1 MPDTRITLT
10 ETVAADCLTPAQVE
24 TAKAIYAPVTQGR
37 TGEVLVA
44 GFSPGSELGWN
55 TMAGTQPF
63 APGTDLFKYVVF
75 NNPVRDF
82 KAMNWDSDVDST
94 RAASTALN
102 ASLNK
107 SRRWCPAGTHLSTAS
122 AALNHPHTTPRNWQG
137 RCCGRRELQY
147 CHQRRIVRSR

>member
-55 TMAGTQPF
+55 TMAGT
-63 APGTDLFKYVVF
+63 
-75 NNPVRDF
+75 
-82 KAMNWDSDVDST
+82 
-94 RAASTALN
+94 
-102 ASLNK
+102 
-107 SRRWCPAGTHLSTAS
+107 
-122 AALNHPHTTPRNWQG
+122 
-137 RCCGRRELQY
+137 
-147 CHQRRIVRSR
+147 